1 MDTAGRIKILRMLN
15 GYTQEAIAALIG
27 ISRPS
32 VVIWESGKHP
42 PAPEFVIRISTL
54 VGVEPGY
61 ISYGSPRISG
71 GAWIPTPPERP
82 QNFSSF
88 IRDMETLFPTLL
100 DENGF
105 SAARFSRLG
114 DGGIMFLI
122 GRGNEYSSL
131 LLARESLA
139 DCFVRI
145 FDRRDAVE
153 MGSFE
158 KVTVD
163 SFGEDE
169 LSFIVRHA
177 ADFRIDYDGIWQALA
192 KARPGGRIKEDT
204 LFILFTSFA
213 IVMGEYE
220 ISGDDLM
227 KLSNFFVEKY
237 RGLPP
242 LQKVS
247 SGEIQTEIRAL
258 LESLG
263 CRGR

>member
-163 SFGEDE
+163 SFGED
-169 LSFIVRHA
+169 A
-177 ADFRIDYDGIWQALA
+177 
-192 KARPGGRIKEDT
+192 
-204 LFILFTSFA
+204 
-213 IVMGEYE
+213 
-220 ISGDDLM
+220 
-227 KLSNFFVEKY
+227 
-237 RGLPP
+237 
-242 LQKVS
+242 
-247 SGEIQTEIRAL
+247 AL
-258 LESLG
+258 LHRPSCCGFPYRL
-263 CRGR
+263 